1 MIRDMNFFAAYQ
13 GQKKEQKNKN
23 IYVYSLAGFLSV
35 FIVGSL
41 AWNST
46 TIILLDKK
54 IKSYN
59 EKLEAEDIK
68 EKITKWDEISRQD
81 DILNRYDIELSNIVD
96 GLKTREVVTTNLLDK
111 LSSTIPT
118 EVTFN
123 SINITNTE
131 ISIQA
136 VSTSRIAIGEIE
148 HNLKK
153 LNNIQDVYIG
163 GISGD
168 ENYTFDIKCVLKD
181 VE

>member
-81 DILNRYDIELSNIVD
+81 AILNRYDIE
-96 GLKTREVVTTNLLDK
+96 GLFLL
-111 LSSTIPT
+111 
-118 EVTFN
+118 
-123 SINITNTE
+123 
-131 ISIQA
+131 
-136 VSTSRIAIGEIE
+136 
-148 HNLKK
+148 
-153 LNNIQDVYIG
+153 
-163 GISGD
+163 
-168 ENYTFDIKCVLKD
+168 
-181 VE
+181 